1 MEMRPYNIPVTPM
14 SLTLGRAA
22 GSCRPS
28 EFKRSK
34 KMAINRI
41 FAKYISVAALVLG
54 ALFFSQR
61 VNAQSL
67 TMDGESGIFLQPL
80 ADVVPSPQH
89 KFGEPTVSFHAV
101 DAGPVAGDHINI
113 GIEEGFGNW
122 LEFGYTRSNHTDGG
136 DPTISPLFNFSGM
149 NIFNF
154 KAKVLPANYHGHK
167 YLPAI
172 SVGGVLRTNDPF
184 VVQAVK
190 HTNATN
196 GDVYLVGTKLFMLGK
211 KFGFVGS
218 AGVRGTNAQK
228 YGYGGNTLN
237 WQARAFGG
245 VAFPIPIKN
254 FLLITPAFEV
264 DQEPQTIKYVPTAR
278 LPTDLI
284 YAVRFSR
291 LSDSKWSIDIG
302 TGHLG
307 ASLAPGINIKVN
319 NALAIAANYRF

>member
-1 MEMRPYNIPVTPM
+1 
-14 SLTLGRAA
+14 
-22 GSCRPS
+22 
-28 EFKRSK
+28 
-34 KMAINRI
+34 MAINRK
-41 FAKYISVAALVLG
+41 FAKYISIAALVFG
-54 ALFFSQR
+54 ALFFSAR
-61 VNAQSL
+61 ANAQSL
-67 TMDGESGIFLQPL
+67 TMDGESGIFLQPM

-89 KFGEPTVSFHAV
+89 KFGGPTVSFHAV
-101 DAGPVAGDHINI
+101 DAGPVAGNYINI
-113 GIEEGFGNW
+113 GVEEGFGNW

-154 KAKVLPANYHGHK
+154 KAKVLPANFHGHK

-196 GDVYLVGTKLFMLGK
+196 GDVYLVGTKLFMIGK

-228 YGYGGNTLN
+228 YGYGGNTVD
-237 WQARAFGG
+237 WEARAFGG

-254 FLLITPAFEV
+254 VLVITPAFEV
-264 DQEPQTIKYVPTAR
+264 DQEPARIKYVPTAR

-284 YAVRFSR
+284 YAIRIARFP
-291 LSDSKWSIDIG
+291 DSKWSIDIG

-307 ASLAPGINIKVN
+307 ANLAPGINIKVN

>member
-101 DAGPVAGDHINI
+101 DAGMSSAASAARPRTCHPAAQRSGVGFAATAEA
-113 GIEEGFGNW
+113 IE
-122 LEFGYTRSNHTDGG
+122 
-136 DPTISPLFNFSGM
+136 
-149 NIFNF
+149 
-154 KAKVLPANYHGHK
+154 A
-167 YLPAI
+167 
-172 SVGGVLRTNDPF
+172 
-184 VVQAVK
+184 
-190 HTNATN
+190 
-196 GDVYLVGTKLFMLGK
+196 
-211 KFGFVGS
+211 S
-218 AGVRGTNAQK
+218 AA
-228 YGYGGNTLN
+228 
-237 WQARAFGG
+237 
-245 VAFPIPIKN
+245 
-254 FLLITPAFEV
+254 
-264 DQEPQTIKYVPTAR
+264 
-278 LPTDLI
+278 
-284 YAVRFSR
+284 
-291 LSDSKWSIDIG
+291 
-302 TGHLG
+302 
-307 ASLAPGINIKVN
+307 
-319 NALAIAANYRF
+319 

>member
-1 MEMRPYNIPVTPM
+1 MTIERSIAKRVSFFPVI
-14 SLTLGRAA
+14 L
-22 GSCRPS
+22 
-28 EFKRSK
+28 
-34 KMAINRI
+34 
-41 FAKYISVAALVLG
+41 AALFLTPR
-54 ALFFSQR
+54 A
-61 VNAQSL
+61 NAQSL

-89 KFGEPTVSFHAV
+89 KFGGPTVSFHAV
-101 DAGPVAGDHINI
+101 DAGPVAGNYINS
-113 GIEEGFGNW
+113 GVEEGFGNW

-149 NIFNF
+149 NIFNV

-190 HTNATN
+190 HKDATN
-196 GDVYLVGTKLFMLGK
+196 GDVYLVGTKLFMIGK
-211 KFGFVGS
+211 KFGLLGS

-254 FLLITPAFEV
+254 VLVLTPAFEI
-264 DQEPQTIKYVPTAR
+264 DQEPSRIKYVPTAR

-284 YAVRFSR
+284 YALRISRFP
-291 LSDSKWSIDIG
+291 DSKWSIDIG

-307 ASLAPGINIKVN
+307 ANIGPGLNIKAN